1 MTASLTTRI
10 FTGGA
15 LLLALA
21 SFDAAARAQAPADT
35 APPAATTAPPAT
47 TTPPADTATPPAAA
61 SPPDAAP
68 APAPPAN
75 DPASSSPKKRSR
87 FRIGP
92 EIGVYLPTSSKARSQ
107 FGNTWLTVGLGI
119 GSIGRVTPQGQTSL
133 DLQILYQSK
142 NGNHAF
148 LAPIGVGYRLALSQN
163 SQSTP
168 YVGATADVYFA
179 DLRSGDYDVHSGIRT
194 GFGGSALAGINF
206 GDSGFLEA
214 RYLVVSRIKGFDLSG
229 LDVTAGY
236 RF

>member
-1 MTASLTTRI
+1 MTASLTTRT
-10 FTGGA
+10 FARVLAGGA

-21 SFDAAARAQAPADT
+21 GFNDAARAQVPADT
-35 APPAATTAPPAT
+35 APPVTAPPAT
-47 TTPPADTATPPAAA
+47 TSPP

-68 APAPPAN
+68 ATAPPAN
-75 DPASSSPKKRSR
+75 DPSPSGPKKRPR
-87 FRIGP
+87 FRVGP

-119 GSIGRVTPQGQTSL
+119 GSIGRVTSQGQTSL

-148 LAPIGVGYRLALSQN
+148 LAPIGVGYRVALSQ
-163 SQSTP
+163 SSSATP
-168 YVGATADVYFA
+168 YVGVTADVYLA

-214 RYLVVSRIKGFDLSG
+214 RYLAVSRIKGFDLSG